1 MIPRRFLR
9 SQKKS
14 EGFAE
19 PSSTL
24 QKLEHIGLC
33 ACQETRA
40 WEGVAGKDLVWTSI
54 QEKGKMKESKLSLN
68 HDPKTA

>member
-33 ACQETRA
+33 ACQET
-40 WEGVAGKDLVWTSI
+40 EGW
-54 QEKGKMKESKLSLN
+54 EKGMGRGSWPRSRLDLDTRERKDERVQTIIKS
-68 HDPKTA
+68 